1 MHDQRTQPRY
11 EPGHLG
17 HERAPAWVL
26 VLGAVLLGMA
36 LMLTAFGPRQFE
48 PVATRDV
55 GVGAS
60 ASSN

>member
-1 MHDQRTQPRY
+1 MHDQRTQTRNG
-11 EPGHLG
+11 PGRVG
-17 HERAPAWVL
+17 DQRAPVWVL

-36 LMLTAFGPRQFE
+36 LMLTALGPRQFE